1 VFQIIKRMIIKPV
14 FSMSK
19 QQQNFVSL
27 ERDTKFIDYQNAQI
41 ILIGAREGRDVIKNE
56 IGIEI
61 KEEQSSAAD
70 IFNKLK
76 LRREQVPIKPL
87 TEGKLE

>member
-1 VFQIIKRMIIKPV
+1 MYPEEVLSEFNNSEI
-14 FSMSK
+14 
-19 QQQNFVSL
+19 FVSL
-27 ERDTKFIDYQNAQI
+27 SRDTRLIDYKDAQI

-61 KEEQSSAAD
+61 IDDDESQQSVD

-76 LRREQVPIKPL
+76 VRKDKVPIRPL